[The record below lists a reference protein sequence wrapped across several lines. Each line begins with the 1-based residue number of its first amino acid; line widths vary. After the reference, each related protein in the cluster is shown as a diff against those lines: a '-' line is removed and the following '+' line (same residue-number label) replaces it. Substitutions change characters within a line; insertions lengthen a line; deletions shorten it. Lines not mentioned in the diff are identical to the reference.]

1 MLTSLNGQL
10 QQLSEYIKSKKK
22 WNIKRR
28 KYILITILV
37 SLLYSVLIE
46 RDSNGFPKIYTF
58 LKFEFKNRKYYL
70 NLYSR
75 YLYIRLIYLIENFSD
90 GDMYVYMFSSVEYI
104 IILLCFVSYRVNSK
118 SCLGFFNVI
127 FIPFHLINVIFL
139 FNYLIFVTTSII
151 SRYCNISE
159 DFQF

>member
-1 MLTSLNGQL
+1 M
-10 QQLSEYIKSKKK
+10 
-22 WNIKRR
+22 
-28 KYILITILV
+28 
-37 SLLYSVLIE
+37 
-46 RDSNGFPKIYTF
+46 
-58 LKFEFKNRKYYL
+58 
-70 NLYSR
+70 
-75 YLYIRLIYLIENFSD
+75 YIRLIYLIENFSD

-159 DFQF
+159 ADFQF